1 MRRQSLRRFAFLPL
15 VAIALFGGIAYTA
28 PQSDQSDRG
37 VAPIYGITI
46 PTGYR
51 DWKVVSVA
59 HEAGRLNDLRAV
71 SAWGFRSTLVDVG
84 AEWIGERN
92 RFENVRQHSACGPVA
107 LRRRRLRAKPIDCQA
122 SRAWRRCVTGEFG

>member
-51 DWKVVSVA
+51 DWKVAPWPTKQAASTICARFPHGDSVRRWWTWVRSGLDRSGVHTTHLIKA
-59 HEAGRLNDLRAV
+59 KRGR
-71 SAWGFRSTLVDVG
+71 
-84 AEWIGERN
+84 
-92 RFENVRQHSACGPVA
+92 
-107 LRRRRLRAKPIDCQA
+107 
-122 SRAWRRCVTGEFG
+122 

>member
-59 HEAGRLNDLRAV
+59 HEAGRLNDLR
-71 SAWGFRSTLVDVG
+71 GFRMGITFDAGGRGCGVD
-84 AEWIGERN
+84 
-92 RFENVRQHSACGPVA
+92 
-107 LRRRRLRAKPIDCQA
+107 
-122 SRAWRRCVTGEFG
+122 WRKKSL

>member
-59 HEAGRLNDLRAV
+59 HEAGRLNDLC
-71 SAWGFRSTLVDVG
+71 GFPHGDSVRRWWTWVRSG
-84 AEWIGERN
+84 
-92 RFENVRQHSACGPVA
+92 
-107 LRRRRLRAKPIDCQA
+107 
-122 SRAWRRCVTGEFG
+122 WRKKSL